1 MDDIIKIAK
10 SLKDSGLSI
19 DGATEKIKYEKKQ
32 KLCGLLSVMMAPI
45 FASLIAPIVYSLI
58 EPVTFYLINAT
69 SEKRIIRAGKGSK
82 LVFSHY

>member
-1 MDDIIKIAK
+1 
-10 SLKDSGLSI
+10 
-19 DGATEKIKYEKKQ
+19 
-32 KLCGLLSVMMAPI
+32 MAPI

-69 SEKRIIRAGKGSK
+69 SEKRIIRAGKANK

>member
-1 MDDIIKIAK
+1 
-10 SLKDSGLSI
+10 
-19 DGATEKIKYEKKQ
+19 
-32 KLCGLLSVMMAPI
+32 MMAPI